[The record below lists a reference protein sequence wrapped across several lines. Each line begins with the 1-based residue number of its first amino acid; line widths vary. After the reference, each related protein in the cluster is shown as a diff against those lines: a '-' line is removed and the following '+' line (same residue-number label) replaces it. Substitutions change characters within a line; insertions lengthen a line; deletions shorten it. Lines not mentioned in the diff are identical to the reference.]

1 MYKIGKITN
10 THGIKGEVKIFNMS
24 DFNRFS
30 VGKEIYVLQKG
41 EKIYFT
47 IERIRTQK
55 NILIIKFKG
64 YDDINLIEAY
74 KGLELY
80 SDDLVTD
87 ELEEDDYHYSD
98 LIDLDVFDLN
108 HQKLGT
114 VKSIIPVPQG
124 HLLEILT
131 IEGKK
136 ALVPFNQAFI
146 EDVLKDSIIIKP
158 IEGLL

>member
-146 EDVLKDSIIIKP
+146 EDVLKDAIIIKP

>member
-1 MYKIGKITN
+1 
-10 THGIKGEVKIFNMS
+10 MS

-146 EDVLKDSIIIKP
+146 ENVLKDSIIIKP

>member
-1 MYKIGKITN
+1 
-10 THGIKGEVKIFNMS
+10 MS

-74 KGLELY
+74 KGLEL
-80 SDDLVTD
+80 
-87 ELEEDDYHYSD
+87 
-98 LIDLDVFDLN
+98 
-108 HQKLGT
+108 
-114 VKSIIPVPQG
+114 
-124 HLLEILT
+124 
-131 IEGKK
+131 
-136 ALVPFNQAFI
+136 
-146 EDVLKDSIIIKP
+146 
-158 IEGLL
+158 

>member
-146 EDVLKDSIIIKP
+146 ENVLKDSIIIKP

>member
-1 MYKIGKITN
+1 
-10 THGIKGEVKIFNMS
+10 MS

-146 EDVLKDSIIIKP
+146 EHVLKDSIIIKP

>member
-1 MYKIGKITN
+1 
-10 THGIKGEVKIFNMS
+10 MS

>member
-1 MYKIGKITN
+1 
-10 THGIKGEVKIFNMS
+10 
-24 DFNRFS
+24 
-30 VGKEIYVLQKG
+30 L
-41 EKIYFT
+41 
-47 IERIRTQK
+47 
-55 NILIIKFKG
+55 
-64 YDDINLIEAY
+64 
-74 KGLELY
+74 
-80 SDDLVTD
+80 DL
-87 ELEEDDYHYSD
+87 
-98 LIDLDVFDLN
+98 FDLN

-146 EDVLKDSIIIKP
+146 EDVLKDAIIIKP

>member
-30 VGKEIYVLQKG
+30 IGKEIYVLQKG

>member
-1 MYKIGKITN
+1 
-10 THGIKGEVKIFNMS
+10 MS

-146 EDVLKDSIIIKP
+146 EDVLKDAIIIKP

>member
-80 SDDLVTD
+80 SDNPVTD

-146 EDVLKDSIIIKP
+146 EHVLKDSIIIKP

>member
-146 EDVLKDSIIIKP
+146 EHVLKDSIIIKP

>member
-74 KGLELY
+74 KRLELY